1 MKLPLMILINALLVG
16 LFLYWLWR
24 EYRQASPGL
33 RRWLLPALGWRLLLT
48 VASNSHPSPDLVG
61 PEKWSRLLAPYF
73 WAHPVRILPILQGV
87 GFFIGHEAVF
97 YYKWSSTLFYYKLF
111 AVLSMASGGL
121 LWLNGLYLSLLC
133 FVGCWALVRVLSQTF
148 PLAPTAA
155 AGVAFLAWP
164 TVVWW
169 TAGLTKETLLVGAGA
184 GVAAIVLSA
193 IYGSRPIGYG
203 RVIGGTLLL
212 LVLAWLMLHVRYLF
226 ALPLLGG
233 LLALSTVQLATRQG
247 WLGRS
252 WLAQASGLL
261 LIAGLAGGTA
271 WALGGEL
278 LSLRFFSREI
288 AANYRHGLL
297 TSVGRPH
304 LEYTNWQPT
313 PASLLQHAPLAVAQV
328 LVRPWPGESKQP
340 FYVGA
345 GLENLVLAGLVGLA
359 LVGAWRG
366 RAGHLPAGLVLLLV
380 AYCLLLA
387 AFIGLSTPN
396 LGTLSRYRA
405 AMLPWLLL
413 LLLQNDY
420 ARGLLKK
427 LGRWA
432 GGR

>member
-1 MKLPLMILINALLVG
+1 MKLPVMILLNALLVG
-16 LFLYWLWR
+16 LFLYWLTR

-33 RRWLLPALGWRLLLT
+33 RRWLLPALAWRLLLT
-48 VASNSHPSPDLVG
+48 IGSNVHPSPDLAG

-73 WAHPVRILPILQGV
+73 WAHPARILPILDGV
-87 GFFIGHEAVF
+87 GFYIGDQAVF

-121 LWLNGLYLSLLC
+121 LWLNGLYLSMLC
-133 FVGCWALVRVLSQTF
+133 FVACWSLVRLMSQTF
-148 PLAPTAA
+148 PLAPSSA

-184 GVAAIVLSA
+184 GLVAIVLAA
-193 IYGSRPIGYG
+193 IYGRQPMGFWRAVAYALLA
-203 RVIGGTLLL
+203 LLL
-212 LVLAWLMLHVRYLF
+212 AWVMMHVRYLF

-233 LLALSTVQLATRQG
+233 LLALGAVQVAARWG
-247 WLGRS
+247 WLGKS
-252 WLAQASGLL
+252 WLPQASGLL
-261 LIAGLAGGTA
+261 LVAGLAGGTA

-288 AANYRHGLL
+288 AANYQHGLR

-304 LEYTNWQPT
+304 LEYSDWQPT
-313 PASLLQHAPLAVAQV
+313 PPSLLQHAPLAASQV
-328 LVRPWPGESKQP
+328 LVRPWPGESRQP

-345 GLENLVLAGLVGLA
+345 GLENLVLTGLVGLA
-359 LVGAWRG
+359 LLAAWRG
-366 RAGHLPAGLVLLLV
+366 RAGHLPATLVMVLL

-387 AFIGLSTPN
+387 VFIGLSTPN

-405 AMLPWLLL
+405 GMLPWLLL

-420 ARGLLKK
+420 ARYLLKK
-427 LGRWA
+427 LGQRVGA
-432 GGR
+432 R